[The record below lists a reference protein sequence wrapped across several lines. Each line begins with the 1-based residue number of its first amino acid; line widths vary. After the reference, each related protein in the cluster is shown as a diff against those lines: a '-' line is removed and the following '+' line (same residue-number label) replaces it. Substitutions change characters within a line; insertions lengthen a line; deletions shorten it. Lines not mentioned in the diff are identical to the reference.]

1 MQHLAKRLEK
11 RRQLLEFRRLQEQQ
25 SKERVTEEVKAFEE
39 PLDKLVQDGKLIDR
53 QKKEIL
59 DEHEKNI
66 QNLQK
71 QQEIGDMHNINL
83 LLSKCQK

>member
-1 MQHLAKRLEK
+1 MQHLAERLEK